1 MKKLLVGAVGLAAL
15 SLSSFASADMLDFE
29 DITADQFGNPIPS
42 EGFTF
47 DFNAQG
53 WSIATN
59 GYTGAGRV
67 QNGTSTL
74 FLAGP
79 RDFSNAQVMFS
90 SDSGAPFSIQSFDSA
105 VFTGS
110 FATGSIEFVGSYVG
124 GGITVQDFSIT
135 NQWQSFAMNGTFT
148 NLQSVTV
155 VDLDTHNFGDGPGF
169 QLDNIAINGTV
180 PEPASLAVL
189 GLGALALVRRR
200 RTSK

>member
-47 DFNAQG
+47 NFDAQG
-53 WSIATN
+53 WAIATD
-59 GYTGAGRV
+59 GYTSFDRV

-79 RDFSNAQVMFS
+79 RNFTNAQVTFS
-90 SDSGAPFSIQSFDSA
+90 TDSGAPFSVQGFDSA
-105 VFTGS
+105 VFTGL
-110 FATGSIEFVGSYVG
+110 FATGSIEFIGNFVG
-124 GGITVQDFSIT
+124 GGTTVQDFSIT
-135 NQWQSFAMNGTFT
+135 NQWQSFALNGTFT

-155 VDLDTHNFGDGPGF
+155 VDLNTSDFDSGPGF

-200 RTSK
+200 TSK